1 MSPGPVPLA
10 GRYEWRRESPRKGSL
25 PCSLTLSISRRP
37 TDMTVMA
44 TDLSVRA
51 DLRVKPVWLGFYD
64 FAAERNQTRAQ
75 FPWRGCFVA
84 RK

>member
-1 MSPGPVPLA
+1 
-10 GRYEWRRESPRKGSL
+10 
-25 PCSLTLSISRRP
+25 
-37 TDMTVMA
+37 MTVMA